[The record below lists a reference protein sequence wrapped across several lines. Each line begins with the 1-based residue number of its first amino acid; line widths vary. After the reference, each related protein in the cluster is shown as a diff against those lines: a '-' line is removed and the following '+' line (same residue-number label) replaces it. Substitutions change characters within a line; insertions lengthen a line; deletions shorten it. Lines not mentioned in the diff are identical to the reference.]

1 MTKVL
6 VTGGAGYV
14 GSVLIPELLHK
25 GYHVKVL
32 DNLMYNSM
40 SLLPYFVYDNFD
52 FIKGDIRDEKAVQK
66 ALQDVD
72 IVVHLAAIVGAPAC
86 HRDQR
91 LAEEVNFAGTL
102 NLDKY
107 RSRSQ
112 GIIFASTGSNYGA
125 VENGVCTE
133 QTPLNPLSV
142 YGVTK
147 TNAEQHLLNS
157 GNTVAY
163 RFATAF
169 GLSPRLR
176 LDLMINDFAFQALKN
191 GMLVVYEKHFKR
203 TFIHVRD
210 MARSFLFAVDN
221 FDRLKNEIFNVGSEK
236 ANYTKEDICL
246 KIKEKVNYHL
256 YFADVG
262 SDPDQRNYE
271 VSYEKIR
278 SKGFETTISVD
289 KGLEELIKAYRTIS
303 LIRPFS
309 NVD

>member
-72 IVVHLAAIVGAPAC
+72 VVVHLAAIVGAPAC

>member
-72 IVVHLAAIVGAPAC
+72 VVVHLAAIVGAPAC

-221 FDRLKNEIFNVGSEK
+221 FDRVKNEIFNVGSEK

>member
-1 MTKVL
+1 MPKVL

-40 SLLPYFVYDNFD
+40 SLLPYFVDDRFE
-52 FIKGDIRDEKAVQK
+52 FIKGDVRDEKIVQQ
-66 ALQDVD
+66 ALMDVD
-72 IVVHLAAIVGAPAC
+72 CIIHLAAIVGAPAC
-86 HRDQR
+86 QRDTR
-91 LAEEVNFAGTL
+91 LAEEVNFNGTA
-102 NLDKY
+102 NIHKH
-107 RSRSQ
+107 RSRAQ
-112 GIIFASTGSNYGA
+112 GMVYASTGSNYGA
-125 VENGVCTE
+125 VENGMCTE

-147 TNAEQHLLNS
+147 TNAEKLLLDS
-157 GNTVAY
+157 GNVVAY

-176 LDLMINDFAFQALKN
+176 LDLLINDFAFQAVKN
-191 GMLVVYEKHFKR
+191 GSIIIYEKHFKR

-210 MARSFLFAVDN
+210 MARSFLFALENYAQLRGEVY
-221 FDRLKNEIFNVGSEK
+221 NVGSE
-236 ANYTKEDICL
+236 AMNFTKEEIAL
-246 KIKEKVNYHL
+246 KIKDKVNYFL

-262 SDPDQRNYE
+262 ADPDQRNYE

-278 SKGFETTISVD
+278 SKGFETAISVE
-289 KGLEELIKAYRTIS
+289 KGIDELIKAYRTIS

>member
-52 FIKGDIRDEKAVQK
+52 FIKGDVRDEKAVQK

-72 IVVHLAAIVGAPAC
+72 VIVHLAAIVGAPAC

>member
-72 IVVHLAAIVGAPAC
+72 VVVHLAAIVGAPAC

-102 NLDKY
+102 NLDKH

-221 FDRLKNEIFNVGSEK
+221 FDRVKNEIFNVGSEK

>member
-72 IVVHLAAIVGAPAC
+72 VIVHLAAIVGAPAC

-157 GNTVAY
+157 GYTVAY